1 MNGRGSGFFV
11 SLMIARLAD
20 FAGAGERAM
29 VFFLKGFDKEFGTE
43 RVPRDYLTFFLFGRE
58 VAKYSAR
65 LGGKE
70 REK

>member
-1 MNGRGSGFFV
+1 
-11 SLMIARLAD
+11 LAD